1 MHLNSPTGNPK
12 NTPDSGTL
20 YVVATPIGNMNDI
33 TVRALDILGH
43 VDLIAAEDT
52 RHTGKL
58 LKHHHIKGRLMSY
71 HEHNENERTPLL
83 IEKIKAGSSI
93 ALISNAGTPSVSDP
107 GYMLVQ
113 RALENRITI
122 VPIPGASAVITALS
136 ISGLPTDSFIFIG
149 FCAKRKTRRLRQLQE
164 LAGEKRTLIFYE
176 NPGRI
181 LAFMIE
187 IKDMMGDRY
196 GVLCREMT
204 KLHEEFLRGRLSE
217 LIETLS
223 RRRTVKGECTLLV
236 KGCEENIK
244 VPQRILK
251 AQSVKYLI
259 MNIIRNPKP
268 ETRNLIIYPVILA
281 VPDEKQLLTGREK
294 VSFLSTH
301 ARRAL
306 EISAQKSRIQLG
318 VLNKNKNGVPLPFNG
333 NYWSVT
339 HKTGYVGG
347 VVAPTRIG
355 IDLEKMRPIKSPLY
369 GKTARNSEWA
379 LSDTD
384 SIPPGSLELPDKANY

>member
-1 MHLNSPTGNPK
+1 
-12 NTPDSGTL
+12 
-20 YVVATPIGNMNDI
+20 
-33 TVRALDILGH
+33 
-43 VDLIAAEDT
+43 
-52 RHTGKL
+52 
-58 LKHHHIKGRLMSY
+58 
-71 HEHNENERTPLL
+71 
-83 IEKIKAGSSI
+83 
-93 ALISNAGTPSVSDP
+93 
-107 GYMLVQ
+107 
-113 RALENRITI
+113 
-122 VPIPGASAVITALS
+122 
-136 ISGLPTDSFIFIG
+136 
-149 FCAKRKTRRLRQLQE
+149 
-164 LAGEKRTLIFYE
+164 
-176 NPGRI
+176 
-181 LAFMIE
+181 
-187 IKDMMGDRY
+187 
-196 GVLCREMT
+196 
-204 KLHEEFLRGRLSE
+204 
-217 LIETLS
+217 
-223 RRRTVKGECTLLV
+223 
-236 KGCEENIK
+236 
-244 VPQRILK
+244 
-251 AQSVKYLI
+251 

-355 IDLEKMRPIKSPLY
+355 IDLEKMRPIKAPLY

-384 SIPPGSLELPDKANY
+384 SIPLFFRFWTSKESVLKASGSGIRDLLNCRIKQIIDDEHLIIDYKEQDWHVEHFYFNGHIASVVKNNTDTDWTLLTDSV